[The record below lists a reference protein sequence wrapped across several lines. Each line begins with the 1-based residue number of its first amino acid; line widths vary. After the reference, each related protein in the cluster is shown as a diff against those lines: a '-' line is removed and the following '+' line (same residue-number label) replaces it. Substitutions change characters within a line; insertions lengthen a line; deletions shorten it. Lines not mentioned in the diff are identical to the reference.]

1 MNEELILILEQLK
14 NNFSYGEIS
23 DYENL
28 LLIIYNS
35 LFLDEDNLSSIIKYK
50 IFETLST
57 FINIIQMHKDNEIN
71 KINKEENLALLEK
84 VFIPFYMRDNNIRP
98 RYRLLNSLVYKTKE
112 RP

>member
-14 NNFSYGEIS
+14 NNFSYGDPS

-35 LFLDEDNLSSIIKYK
+35 LFLDEDNLSSNVKYK

-57 FINIIQMHKDNEIN
+57 IINIIQIN
-71 KINKEENLALLEK
+71 KNNEEEKIDKEKNLELLEK
-84 VFIPFYMRDNNIRP
+84 IFIPFYMKDNNIRP
-98 RYRLLNSLVYKTKE
+98 RYRLLNAIAHRTKE